1 MSCPRPP
8 RELAGGCHLHL
19 GPRSRK
25 SLPLDG
31 HLPPIHTWAEAAGPC
46 TAPRPPARPPVPLHR
61 SARAGQGVGGG
72 SGETTLMS
80 RIKKKRRKTTIRP
93 RGLSCLGGSRCRRV
107 TETRLDMLAG
117 GSKGRFCGRRKEST
131 GSAPFEKRVSRVQQG
146 DFIFFKGQCLNLRSD
161 PPGERACGRPRSAL
175 PPATPAWLL
184 RCPGASVLPLLDL
197 GWPTPPPPSA
207 LARGHQLSQT
217 PPGGAPSQPPGHP
230 HCLR

>member
-1 MSCPRPP
+1 MVAFLPSTLGQRL
-8 RELAGGCHLHL
+8 LA
-19 GPRSRK
+19 
-25 SLPLDG
+25 
-31 HLPPIHTWAEAAGPC
+31 
-46 TAPRPPARPPVPLHR
+46 PARPPVPLHGPLSPCTVQPER
-61 SARAGQGVGGG
+61 GGG
-72 SGETTLMS
+72 WGEAQGRHTHEQDL
-80 RIKKKRRKTTIRP
+80 KKRRKTTIRP

-117 GSKGRFCGRRKEST
+117 GSRGRFCGRRKEST

-161 PPGERACGRPRSAL
+161 PPGERACGWPRSVL

-184 RCPGASVLPLLDL
+184 RCPWASALPPLDL